1 MFGFSS
7 PTIVINGGTFK
18 ATKIAISPQD
28 ATLTITGGTFDGD
41 VEALHLLSTTT
52 IALIAGGSFTG
63 GDCDISTNGKTGFL
77 SYNEEG
83 TGATFPGGLSI
94 YVYTNCP
101 TLTDLLVDG
110 AAYYDSSG
118 NQLTLADAATSCEGD
133 VTVKKIPTDE

>member
-18 ATKIAISPQD
+18 ATKMAISPQD
-28 ATLTITGGTFDGD
+28 ATLTITGGTFDGGVD
-41 VEALHLLSTTT
+41 ALNLLSTTT

-118 NQLTLADAATSCEGD
+118 NQLTLADATSCEGD

>member
-1 MFGFSS
+1 MAFSTDS
-7 PTIVINGGTFK
+7 NN
-18 ATKIAISPQD
+18 A
-28 ATLTITGGTFDGD
+28 LITGGC
-41 VEALHLLSTTT
+41 
-52 IALIAGGSFTG
+52 FTG
-63 GDCDISTNGKTGFL
+63 GEYDISTGGKTGFL

-94 YVYTNCP
+94 YYP
-101 TLTDLLVDG
+101 TLTDLLANG